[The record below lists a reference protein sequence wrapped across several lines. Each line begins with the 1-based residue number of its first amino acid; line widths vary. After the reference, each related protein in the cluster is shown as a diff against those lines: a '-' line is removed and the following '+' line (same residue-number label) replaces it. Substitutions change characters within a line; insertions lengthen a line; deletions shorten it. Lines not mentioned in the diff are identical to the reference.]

1 MGPGMAARLAR
12 GGHRVRAYDV
22 APPAIERANT
32 MLPMIAN
39 ALDGLDVADQGGRL
53 TFSTTLQEAVAGAN
67 LVIENVPEAVETK
80 AELYRSLDT
89 LVGPDVLVASDTS
102 GIPITKL
109 QSHISHPERFVG
121 MHWSN
126 PPHIIP
132 MIEVIA
138 GEETASATV
147 ATIQGLIR
155 SLGLLPVTLKR
166 DVPGFVENRVLYA
179 LLRECVDLVEQGV
192 IDPEDLD
199 TCVTWG
205 IGYKLSVVGP
215 MRLLDMAGLD
225 IYQSV
230 ASFLNA
236 ELCDRADVSP
246 MVTATTG
253 QGKLGMKSGGGLFDY
268 SPEDL
273 ANLPRE
279 RGAQLVAV
287 RRVLEGK
294 A

>member
-1 MGPGMAARLAR
+1 VR
-12 GGHRVRAYDV
+12 GHDV
-22 APPAIERANT
+22 AEAAIARAGD
-32 MLPMIAN
+32 LQPMINA
-39 ALDGLDVADQGGRL
+39 ALDGLEITDQGGEL
-53 TFSTTLQEAVAGAN
+53 SFTNSLDTAVTGAD
-67 LVIENVPEAVETK
+67 LVIENVPEKVDIK
-80 AELYRSLDT
+80 AGVYAQLDK
-89 LVGPDVLVASDTS
+89 LIGSDVLVASDTS
-102 GIPITKL
+102 GIPITTL
-109 QSHISHPERFVG
+109 AAHISNPQRFVG

-138 GEETASATV
+138 GEETAPQTV
-147 ATIQGLIR
+147 TAIQDLIR
-155 SLGLLPVTLKR
+155 SLDLLPVTLKR

-192 IDPEDLD
+192 IDPQDLD
-199 TCVTWG
+199 TCVRWG

-236 ELCDRADVSP
+236 ELCDRSDVSP
-246 MVTATTG
+246 MVTQATG
-253 QGKLGMKSGGGLFDY
+253 DGRLGMKSGSGLFDY
-268 SPEDL
+268 TSEEL
-273 ANLPRE
+273 AALPRE
-279 RGAQLVAV
+279 RGAKLVAV
-287 RRVLEGK
+287 RRILESRVEGK